1 MQIDKSVLNNIFTT
15 AGSQQPDS
23 GVGTSAELSEADEA
37 VLSAVEQREFSEPYH
52 HFVEICLSKA
62 PSLRPNPARLLNHTF
77 FKQCRRGHH
86 SLAAVLAPYL
96 SNQPASAIN
105 HGMKWIHVI
114 TGRRSYLFFVLQ
126 TC

>member
-1 MQIDKSVLNNIFTT
+1 
-15 AGSQQPDS
+15 
-23 GVGTSAELSEADEA
+23 

-86 SLAAVLAPYL
+86 SLASVLAPYL
-96 SNQPASAIN
+96 SNQPAAAIN
-105 HGMKWIHVI
+105 HGAKFNDLMEMEI
-114 TGRRSYLFFVLQ
+114 YLFFWCVSDLLTDMTAERISDIQ
-126 TC
+126 LDSVQWNF

>member
-1 MQIDKSVLNNIFTT
+1 LSLKFKWVNLFIT

-86 SLAAVLAPYL
+86 SLASVLAPYL
-96 SNQPASAIN
+96 SNQPAAAIN
-105 HGMKWIHVI
+105 HGAKFNDLLEMK
-114 TGRRSYLFFVLQ
+114 LFVFFCCVFQ

>member
-1 MQIDKSVLNNIFTT
+1 M
-15 AGSQQPDS
+15 SQQPDS

-86 SLAAVLAPYL
+86 SLASVLAPYL

-105 HGMKWIHVI
+105 HGIYKNLLVGWRI
-114 TGRRSYLFFVLQ
+114 YLVFVFQ

>member
-1 MQIDKSVLNNIFTT
+1 
-15 AGSQQPDS
+15 
-23 GVGTSAELSEADEA
+23 
-37 VLSAVEQREFSEPYH
+37 LSAVEQREFSEPYH

-62 PSLRPNPARLLNHTF
+62 PSLRPHPARLLNHTF

-86 SLAAVLAPYL
+86 SLASVLAPYL

-105 HGMKWIHVI
+105 HGTKINSHTPRKI
-114 TGRRSYLFFVLQ
+114 YIFFVLQ